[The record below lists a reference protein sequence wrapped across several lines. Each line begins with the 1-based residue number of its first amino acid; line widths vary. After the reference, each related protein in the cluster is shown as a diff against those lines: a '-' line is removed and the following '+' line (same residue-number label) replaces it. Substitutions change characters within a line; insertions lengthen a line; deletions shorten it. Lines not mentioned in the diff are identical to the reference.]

1 MPDPGRPMST
11 VSDYDVVVIGAGHNG
26 LAATALLAGRGLR
39 VLCLEK
45 NGYLGGMAGT
55 REILT
60 GCRNDVGASL
70 LFPLAK
76 VVERELELERYG
88 VEYIDLPIMASN
100 LNSRESPPA
109 IFYANPV
116 RMALYVLRHF
126 GVRAMIGFVRLMAF
140 CKYPASLMDRFTPR
154 SVPPTLDELLA
165 RAPDERR
172 RRQIELA
179 FTGSAMDLVDRFL
192 PDARRHRTLRA
203 LVAFAAV
210 QSTYKGPFTPGSA
223 LCLVYT
229 FAQNEGGGLMRR
241 VKGGMG
247 SLSEALGRSIADKG
261 GEVRLRS
268 PVRRVLIGSG
278 RAVGVELRDGRRIT
292 ARAVLSN
299 LDKAATFFGLVGRE
313 HLDAPTVERI
323 ERVEQR
329 GAYMHLLFKLRR
341 LPRYGPPFEHLNA
354 DPRTRFNTTLVPDP
368 DLQQASYEACRRGE
382 VPEHPPVGMQ
392 IPTVMDPSLA
402 PDGFHIATTYGF
414 FFPCEAPKENRGRLR
429 DEMAERIID
438 RLSEFLPDLRDC
450 IVERAVFSSE
460 HFAAMQ
466 GATNG
471 DFTHGLIHPEQMIGG
486 RLLVPGSAH
495 ATPIAGLYLCGASC
509 HPGPGVTFLP
519 GYGAAY
525 EVMEALEAGREMAD
539 RDEAS
544 RAAS

>member
-1 MPDPGRPMST
+1 VST
-11 VSDYDVVVIGAGHNG
+11 TYDCDVVVIGAGHNG
-26 LAATALLAGRGLR
+26 LAATALLAARGLR

-45 NGYLGGMAGT
+45 NAYVGGMAGT

-76 VVERELELERYG
+76 GVEEELELARYG
-88 VEYIDLPIMASN
+88 VEFIDLPIMASN
-100 LNSRESPPA
+100 LNSKDSPPA
-109 IFYANPV
+109 IFYANPA

-126 GVRAMIGFVRLMAF
+126 GVRAMVGFVRLLAF
-140 CKYPASLMDRFTPR
+140 CKYPASLMHRFKPR
-154 SVPPTLDELLA
+154 SIPPTLDELLA
-165 RAPDERR
+165 QAPDERK
-172 RRQIELA
+172 RRQILLA

-192 PDARRHRTLRA
+192 PDVKRHRTLRA

-247 SLSEALGRSIADKG
+247 SLSEALARSIADKG
-261 GEVRLRS
+261 GEVRLKT
-268 PVRRVLIGSG
+268 PVQRVLIRDG
-278 RAVGVELRDGRRIT
+278 RATGVELRDGRCIT
-292 ARAVLSN
+292 ARVVVSN
-299 LDKAATFFGLVGRE
+299 LDKAATCFGLVGRE
-313 HLDAPTVERI
+313 YLDAATIERI

-368 DLQQASYEACRRGE
+368 ELQQASYEACRRGE
-382 VPEHPPVGMQ
+382 VPEHPAVGMQ

-414 FFPCEAPKENRGRLR
+414 FFPCEAPKEERGRLR
-429 DEMAERIID
+429 DEMAERILD
-438 RLSEFLPDLRDC
+438 RLSEFLPDLREC

-460 HFAAMQ
+460 HFATMQ

-495 ATPIAGLYLCGASC
+495 ATPIPGLYLCGASC

-525 EVMEALEAGREMAD
+525 EVMEVLEAVGD
-539 RDEAS
+539 IRDGDQTS
-544 RAAS
+544 RIAI

>member
-1 MPDPGRPMST
+1 MTAAHGLPAEVDA
-11 VSDYDVVVIGAGHNG
+11 VVIGAGHNG
-26 LAATALLAGRGLR
+26 LAATALLAARGLR

-45 NGYLGGMAGT
+45 NAYVGGMAGT

-76 VVERELELERYG
+76 GLEEELELRRYG
-88 VEYIDLPIMASN
+88 VEFIDLPIMASN
-100 LNSRESPPA
+100 LCAPDAPAA
-109 IFYANPV
+109 IFYANPL
-116 RMALYVLRHF
+116 RMALSVLRHF
-126 GVRAMIGFVRLMAF
+126 GVGAMVGFARLMAF
-140 CKYPASLMDRFTPR
+140 CRYPAGLMDRFTPR

-172 RRQIELA
+172 RHQIELA
-179 FTGSAMDLVDRFL
+179 FRGSAMDLVDRFL
-192 PDARRHRTLRA
+192 PDVRRHRTLRA

-210 QSTYKGPFTPGSA
+210 QSTYKGPYTPGSA

-229 FAQNEGGGLMRR
+229 FAQNANGGLMRR
-241 VKGGMG
+241 VRGGMG
-247 SLSEALGRSIADKG
+247 SLSEALARSIADKG
-261 GEVRLRS
+261 GAVELKA
-268 PVRRVLIGSG
+268 PVRRVLVENG
-278 RAVGVELRDGRRIT
+278 RAVGVELRDGRRVT

-299 LDKAATFFGLVGRE
+299 LDKPATLFGLVGRE
-313 HLDAPTVERI
+313 HLDAATIARVEDI
-323 ERVEQR
+323 EQR
-329 GAYMHLLFKLRR
+329 GAFVHLLFKLRR

-368 DLQQASYEACRRGE
+368 DRLQASFEACRRGE
-382 VPEHPPVGMQ
+382 LPEHPPVGMQ

-402 PDGFHIATTYGF
+402 PPGFHIATTYGF
-414 FFPCEAPKENRGRLR
+414 FFPCEAPKEERGRLR
-429 DEMAERIID
+429 DEMAERILD
-438 RLSEFLPDLRDC
+438 RLSAFLPDLRDC
-450 IVERAVFSSE
+450 IVERAVFSSD

-525 EVMEALEAGREMAD
+525 EVAAALAVGTPDALRG
-539 RDEAS
+539 
-544 RAAS
+544 AA